1 MRRGKGLC
9 QVGPFLFSPFVV
21 TLLSVIMEKEKSLN
35 LSQAHETESLL
46 DQLPSNPGVY
56 LMKDGKGTILY
67 IGKAKNLRKRVRSYF
82 VGGKDIKT
90 ATLLRKVKTIDYII
104 TETEYEA
111 LLLENNL
118 IKQHEPKYNINLKD
132 GKTYPVIRIT
142 KEEFP
147 RVFRTRRILRD
158 GSEYFGPY
166 PDVKALDLY
175 LELIERLYPLRKC
188 RGPLKSRASPCLY
201 FHIGRCSAPC
211 AGKIT
216 REEYLRKVD
225 GVRRLLSGETASL
238 LVDLEEKMRKAAQ
251 EMRFEEAAQYRD
263 LIRSVREIETAQRV
277 VDFDEEARD
286 YIHCTG
292 QDKRCVILLFRMRG
306 GKLEGREVYRG
317 PFTGTTL
324 EVLEQFFLLYYTEAS
339 RVPGTIFLAEAPEF
353 SPLEEYFL
361 RTFGK
366 EVRIRIPESRRDAA
380 ILSLVKENAEHELRK
395 AVAAEGDLEALS
407 ELRQILGLEKLP
419 LRIEGFDVSQLQGK
433 YPVASLVSFHRG
445 VPDKQEY
452 RRFHVKTLSGAIDD
466 YEAMREVVARRYTR
480 RLNEGK
486 EIPDLI
492 LVDGGKGQVQAARSI
507 LDALGLEK
515 VPIVGLAKREEELF
529 LPGEKNPILLPEGSP
544 ALRIL
549 QAVRDE
555 AHRFATQFNLRLR
568 SKQVDLS
575 SLTSIPGIG
584 EKRARRLLQQFGSL
598 QALAE
603 APVEEIARK
612 GGVPPAVA
620 EQVVQALKNK
630 M

>member
-1 MRRGKGLC
+1 MG
-9 QVGPFLFSPFVV
+9 
-21 TLLSVIMEKEKSLN
+21 KEKSLP
-35 LSQAHETESLL
+35 QIDH
-46 DQLPSNPGVY
+46 LPSNPGVY

-67 IGKAKNLRKRVRSYF
+67 IGKAKDLKKRVRSYF

-90 ATLLRKVKTIDYII
+90 ATLVRKVRTIDYII

-142 KEEFP
+142 AEEFP
-147 RVFRTRRILRD
+147 RVYRTRRILRD

-188 RGPLKSRASPCLY
+188 RGALKPRESPCLY
-201 FHIGRCSAPC
+201 YHIGRCSAPC
-211 AGKIT
+211 AGKISQ
-216 REEYLRKVD
+216 EEYQKHVE
-225 GVRRLLSGETASL
+225 GVRKLLSGETASL
-238 LVDLEEKMRKAAQ
+238 LSDLEEKMRKAAQ

-263 LIRSVREIETAQRV
+263 LIRSVQEIETIQRV

-286 YIHCTG
+286 YIHCVAAG
-292 QDKRCVILLFRMRG
+292 ERCVILLFRMRG
-306 GKLEGREVYRG
+306 GNLQGREVYRG
-317 PFTGTTL
+317 PFTGTTT
-324 EVLEQFFLLYYTEAS
+324 EVLEQFFLLYYSDAS
-339 RVPGTIFLAEAPEF
+339 KIPGKILLVGAPEL
-353 SPLEEYFL
+353 SSLEEYL
-361 RTFGK
+361 RRAFGK
-366 EVRIRIPESRRDAA
+366 EVQIRLPESKRDVA
-380 ILSLVKENAEHELRK
+380 ILNLVKENAEHELRK
-395 AVAAEGDLEALS
+395 SIAAEGDLSAL
-407 ELRQILGLEKLP
+407 EDLRQVLKLEKPP

-433 YPVASLVSFHRG
+433 HPVASLVSFHKG

-452 RRFHVKTLSGAIDD
+452 RRFHVKTLEGAIDD

-486 EIPDLI
+486 ELPDLI

-515 VPIVGLAKREEELF
+515 VPLVGLAKRQEELF
-529 LPGEKNPILLPEGSP
+529 IPGSPEPIILPEGSP

-568 SKQVDLS
+568 EKQVDLS

-584 EKRARRLLQQFGSL
+584 EKRARKLLQQFGSL
-598 QALAE
+598 QAIAE
-603 APVEEIARK
+603 APLEEIVRK
-612 GGVPPAVA
+612 GQVPLATA
-620 EQVVQALKNK
+620 SQVVEALQNRGRKGDS
-630 M
+630 